1 MAPDVGFT
9 SVSAGGFNE
18 VLNEGFNKEG
28 GLLSGKSSSEWVGEE
43 GEGKNEIEDIPTKC
57 DEMKDFEGDNVLIE
71 GILRFDFWGRKR

>member
-43 GEGKNEIEDIPTKC
+43 GEGKNEIEDISTKC
-57 DEMKDFEGDNVLIE
+57 DEVKEMRGDNISI
-71 GILRFDFWGRKR
+71 GGF